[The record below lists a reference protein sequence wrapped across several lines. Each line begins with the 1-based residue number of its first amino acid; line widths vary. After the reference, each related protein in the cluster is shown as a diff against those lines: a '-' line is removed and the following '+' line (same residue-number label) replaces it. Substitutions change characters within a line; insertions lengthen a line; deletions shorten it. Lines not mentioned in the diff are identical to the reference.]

1 VDEPELNTENK
12 FTLNLSNAAQLVS
25 FAIALG
31 VIFSL
36 IRNYI
41 YYILLLHVPIFQYV
55 DLSDIILIAPSGV
68 FWALYFSAIETA
80 NFISK
85 SPKFDRSEKIFYGIL
100 LYVFAGVLTWIGFYN
115 EPIVEQGLKF
125 IFRNWWFLI
134 PLILYVAVRLKS
146 VNSENDFFKKN
157 KYTGACILVMWYA
170 IFDSYSNYSVLV
182 NPSRHIHLIL
192 KMKSGQKVRVD
203 QNIIYAGRTANYWF
217 LYNRKTNL

>member
-146 VNSENDFFKKN
+146 VNSENDFFKK
-157 KYTGACILVMWYA
+157 I
-170 IFDSYSNYSVLV
+170 
-182 NPSRHIHLIL
+182 
-192 KMKSGQKVRVD
+192 
-203 QNIIYAGRTANYWF
+203 
-217 LYNRKTNL
+217 